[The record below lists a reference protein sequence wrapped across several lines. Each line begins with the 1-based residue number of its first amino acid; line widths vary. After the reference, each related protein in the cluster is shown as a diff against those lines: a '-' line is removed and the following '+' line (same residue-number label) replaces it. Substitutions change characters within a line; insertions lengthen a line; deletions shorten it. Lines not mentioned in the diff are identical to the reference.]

1 MLVSAFAVAMLIS
14 AQIEPLVVLILM
26 VTIVIGGTLARTG
39 WRKVLGLAAKFE
51 FVILF
56 WVLLE
61 PFIYGST
68 VILTIQ
74 LPWGPVYAY
83 AEGLAFGILLGLRMF
98 AIMLVFLATLSHM
111 TLADFIGALR
121 TLRFPSVLLGSLLIM
136 LRYIPLFIEERT
148 RMREAQ
154 VLRGFD
160 KGTRSD
166 RLRSLGYLIG
176 STIDR
181 AFDRSV
187 TVYESM
193 TLRGFGK
200 GMIVGGAGLKRADA
214 ALPVLLVMVFVSTLF
229 LIPPLLEL
237 ILA

>member
-1 MLVSAFAVAMLIS
+1 
-14 AQIEPLVVLILM
+14 
-26 VTIVIGGTLARTG
+26 
-39 WRKVLGLAAKFE
+39 
-51 FVILF
+51 
-56 WVLLE
+56 
-61 PFIYGST
+61 
-68 VILTIQ
+68 
-74 LPWGPVYAY
+74 
-83 AEGLAFGILLGLRMF
+83 
-98 AIMLVFLATLSHM
+98 
-111 TLADFIGALR
+111 
-121 TLRFPSVLLGSLLIM
+121 
-136 LRYIPLFIEERT
+136 
-148 RMREAQ
+148 MREAQ